1 MFRNTPFALMRFVA
15 KAALNVAGFGVAG
28 ELVEVLPD
36 VARDVWEW
44 WGKNKKAGEL
54 QAEIKEVAQLTPGE
68 ARQQAEMAVA
78 AEAAGQ
84 PQAVREALTAYL
96 AQMPVSIRQSQRC
109 PADPSG
115 RTLLLGLS
123 LAKPDDVLNL
133 LPARM
138 PRYQPGDRPNGI
150 GDWELEELLGIGG
163 FGEVWRARNPHLS
176 DPVAMKFCLDPKAAQ
191 WLRHEAALLGRVMSQ
206 GRHPGIVTLLDT
218 YLNGDPPCLKY
229 EYVAGGDL
237 SGLISQWCQA
247 PPRDHVAECTRLI
260 HELADIVAFA
270 HNLNPPIVHRD
281 LKPANIL
288 LQPCGGD
295 TVRARVADFGIGGV
309 AARQACEE
317 HTRGLSRGA
326 FLATALRGACTP
338 LYASP
343 QQQRG
348 EPPDPRDDVYSLGVI
363 WYQILTGDL
372 LTGASADWRDELADK
387 GVPEEVLRLLGTCLA
402 SKADKRPANAAV
414 LAEGLARLTHQTVSS
429 PPPQFVSMQTPLA
442 PTPPAPSAVAVPPAP
457 PTPPLAQSVFTPKP
471 KRIVQPS
478 RSLPKQLSNTIGMKF
493 VLIPAGTFI
502 MGSPPD
508 EVGRGADEGPQHEVT
523 ITRPFYLSIYPVT
536 QSHFQQVMRSNPSHF
551 CRSGRG
557 KELCADID
565 PQTLPVERVTW
576 GNAVVFCRKVAE
588 WPEEKRLGHK
598 YRLPTEA
605 EWEYACRGDSLQPFH
620 LGLSLS
626 STLANFD
633 GNYPYSGAPRGPF
646 LKRTSPV
653 GSYPPSPQGLFDL
666 HGNVWEWCADWYG
679 EHYYAESPAENPPG
693 PATGD
698 RRVVRGGCW
707 SSPGNNCRTAYRG
720 KLEPGDHLY
729 RVGFRVLLET

>member
-15 KAALNVAGFGVAG
+15 KAALNAVGFGVAG
-28 ELVEVLPD
+28 DLAVEVLPD

-44 WGKNKKAGEL
+44 WGKDKQANEL
-54 QAEIKEVAQLTPGE
+54 QAEVKEVAQLTPAQ
-68 ARQQAEMAVA
+68 ARHQAEVIVA
-78 AEAAGQ
+78 AEAAGR
-84 PQAVREALTAYL
+84 PEAVRKALTAYL
-96 AQMPVSIRQSQRC
+96 AQVPVAIRQSQRC

-115 RTLLLGLS
+115 RTLMFGLS
-123 LAKPDDVLNL
+123 LAKSEDVLKM
-133 LPARM
+133 LPSKL
-138 PRYQPGDRPNGI
+138 PRFQPGDRPPGI

-163 FGEVWRARNPHLS
+163 FGEVWRARNPHLC
-176 DPVAMKFCLDPKAAQ
+176 DPVALKFCLDPKAAQ

-206 GRHPGIVTLLDT
+206 GKHPGIVPLLDT

-237 SGLISQWCQA
+237 CGLIGQWRLA
-247 PPRDHVAECTRLI
+247 PPSDRVGECTRLMR
-260 HELADIVAFA
+260 ELTDIVAFA
-270 HNLNPPIVHRD
+270 HQLRPPIVHRD

-288 LQPCGGD
+288 LQPMGD
-295 TVRARVADFGIGGV
+295 GAARTRVADFGIGGV
-309 AARQACEE
+309 SARQACEMT
-317 HTRGLSRGA
+317 TRGQSRGA

-348 EPPDPRDDVYSLGVI
+348 EDPDPRDDVYALGVI
-363 WYQILTGDL
+363 WYQALTGDL
-372 LTGASADWRDELADK
+372 LTGATADWRDEMEDK
-387 GVPEEVLRLLGTCLA
+387 GVPEPVLRLLGACLS
-402 SKADKRPANAAV
+402 SKPDKRPASAAV
-414 LAEGLARLTHQTVSS
+414 LAEELARLS
-429 PPPQFVSMQTPLA
+429 PPTTTKPQPQPL
-442 PTPPAPSAVAVPPAP
+442 PDPKPAP
-457 PTPPLAQSVFTPKP
+457 PPIAMLSPLVPTSPAMTPTVLASRP
-471 KRIVQPS
+471 KRLVQPS
-478 RSLPKQLSNTIGMKF
+478 RSLPRQLTNAIGMKF
-493 VLIPAGTFI
+493 VLVPAGTFV
-502 MGSPPD
+502 MGSAPD
-508 EVGRGADEGPQHEVT
+508 EAGRSGDEGPQHEVS
-523 ITRPFYLSIYPVT
+523 ITRPFYLGIYPVT
-536 QSHFQQVMRSNPSHF
+536 QAQYQRVMKTNPSHF
-551 CRSGRG
+551 CRGGRG
-557 KELCADID
+557 KDAIKDID

-576 GNAVVFCRKVAE
+576 GNAVVFCRKLSE
-588 WPEEKRLGHK
+588 WPEEQRHGRK

-633 GNYPYSGAPRGPF
+633 GNYPYGGAPRGPF

-653 GSYPPSPQGLFDL
+653 GSYPPSSLGLYDL
-666 HGNVWEWCADWYG
+666 HGNVWEWCLDWYV
-679 EHYYAESPAENPPG
+679 EHYYAESPAEDPPG